1 MIPSLNPTHV
11 SHQRH
16 RANRV
21 DSVKSDSSLIAVW
34 QRCVAQICSV
44 LATRGQFINARR
56 TERFQPYGR
65 ADGTII
71 RSMTMKKTLLL
82 LFVTLA
88 TVSAASAAGIL
99 PPEGTSQQDKNKAV
113 AARVFD
119 EIFNQGKFQVAD
131 EIYASDFV
139 NHGLHRNFDLQAD
152 QAAVHAEKK
161 AFPDLKITVDLMVA
175 EADLVTVVW
184 TFRGTN
190 TAAGYGLPPTGARVE
205 LRGITVWRIVDGKIR
220 EEWTSFDELQA
231 AHQLVSQLKWQLLG
245 LLAAA
250 VILLWIL
257 CRVILRLR
265 LTRLPRATS

>member
-1 MIPSLNPTHV
+1 MRKIS
-11 SHQRH
+11 
-16 RANRV
+16 
-21 DSVKSDSSLIAVW
+21 
-34 QRCVAQICSV
+34 
-44 LATRGQFINARR
+44 
-56 TERFQPYGR
+56 
-65 ADGTII
+65 
-71 RSMTMKKTLLL
+71 LL
-82 LFVTLA
+82 LFVTLMAVGAALA
-88 TVSAASAAGIL
+88 TDGATT
-99 PPEGTSQQDKNKAV
+99 PDRTSQQEKNKAI
-113 AARVFD
+113 AGRVFA
-119 EIFNQGKFQVAD
+119 EIFNQGEFQVAD

-161 AFPDLKITVDLMVA
+161 AFRDLKITVDLMVA

-190 TAAGYGLPPTGARVE
+190 TAAGYGLPPTGARIE

-231 AHQLVSQLKWQLLG
+231 AHQLVTQLKWPLLG

-250 VILLWIL
+250 VILLWIV

-265 LTRLPRATS
+265 LTRLPKPTSTH